1 LFCSLYCD
9 RASHFF
15 LTPKAGERVSEKHIT
30 QVGRALA
37 ELGIRLIPAYSPEA
51 RGRSERSFRTWQ
63 GRFPQELRRRGI
75 VTLPAANEFLREQ
88 YLAEFNR
95 QFARPAKESG
105 TAFTSCP
112 RKDLDFVFALLHE
125 RTVARDNTVSYG
137 NRVLQLEKTRWR
149 FSLAGCKVNVYEHAD
164 RTLSVVY
171 GPHVVGRYDQH
182 GALLAQSAIAQAQRK
197 KPRAGKKR
205 SAVEMPPLRKATKD
219 VASRSGLENSRSKA
233 A

>member
-1 LFCSLYCD
+1 MN
-9 RASHFF
+9 ASQ
-15 LTPKAGERVSEKHIT
+15 TKHIT

-63 GRFPQELRRRGI
+63 GRLPQELRRRGI
-75 VTLPAANEFLREQ
+75 VTLPTANEFLREH
-88 YLAEFNR
+88 YLAEFNS
-95 QFARPAKESG
+95 QFARPAKEAG

-137 NRVLQLEKTRWR
+137 NRVLQLEKTKWR
-149 FSLAGCKVNVYEHAD
+149 FSLAGCKVNVYEHGD
-164 RTLSVVY
+164 QTMSVVY

-182 GALLAQSAIAQAQRK
+182 GALLAQPAIAPAQRK
-197 KPRAGKKR
+197 KHQAAKKI
-205 SAVEMPPLRKATKD
+205 SCGNAAPLESDKKTSLP
-219 VASRSGLENSRSKA
+219 SRGLEKSRSKA